1 MANRQ
6 KTRCWTIHAL
16 TLFMSLN
23 SQGKQ
28 AKKGIIADER
38 MEYYMPSPARI
49 AVLLPCYNEEV
60 AIGSLVTALRQEL
73 PEANIYVYDNNS
85 TDKTSEVAKAAGAIV
100 RFEPQKGKGNVVR
113 RMFADIDADIYLM
126 MDGDMT
132 YDVSRAR
139 ELMNKLRSET
149 LDMVVGRRITDDP
162 NAYRPGHR
170 WGNNALTGTLKF
182 IFGQRFED
190 ILSGYRVFSRRFV
203 KSFPTL
209 SKGFEIETEMS
220 IHALEL
226 GLPVAEVDTAYF
238 ARPAG
243 SFSKLNTY
251 RDGIRISWTIMNLF
265 RTEKP
270 LIFFAL
276 VSLVLSV
283 FSLIIFVP
291 IWEDFKR
298 TGLVDRIPSTILC
311 LGLMISAVFS
321 LFSGFILD
329 STSRL
334 TKEIRKL
341 HYLSLPAPEKE

>member
-1 MANRQ
+1 
-6 KTRCWTIHAL
+6 
-16 TLFMSLN
+16 MSN
-23 SQGKQ
+23 
-28 AKKGIIADER
+28 AA
-38 MEYYMPSPARI
+38 PRI

-60 AIGSLVTALRQEL
+60 AIGQLVTALKQTL
-73 PEANIYVYDNNS
+73 PRVPIYVYDNNS
-85 TDKTSEVAKAAGAIV
+85 TDRTSEIATAAGAIV
-100 RFEPQKGKGNVVR
+100 KFEPQKGKGNVVR

-132 YDVSRAR
+132 YDVSRAN
-139 ELMNKLRSET
+139 ELIAKLQSET

-162 NAYRPGHR
+162 NAYRAGHR
-170 WGNNALTGTLKF
+170 WGNNALTGTLKM

-226 GLPVAEVDTAYF
+226 GLPVAEVDTDYF
-238 ARPAG
+238 ARPEG

-251 RDGIRISWTIMNLF
+251 RDGVRILWTIMNLF

-270 LIFFAL
+270 LIFFSI
-276 VSLVLSV
+276 VSLLLSIL
-283 FSLIIFVP
+283 SLIVFFP
-291 IWEDFKR
+291 IWEEFKA
-298 TGLVDRIPSTILC
+298 TGLVERVPSTILC
-311 LGLMISAVFS
+311 VGLMISAVFS
-321 LFSGFILD
+321 LFTGFILD

-334 TKEIRKL
+334 IKETRRL
-341 HYLSLPAPEKE
+341 HYLNQASPQEK

>member
-1 MANRQ
+1 
-6 KTRCWTIHAL
+6 
-16 TLFMSLN
+16 
-23 SQGKQ
+23 
-28 AKKGIIADER
+28 
-38 MEYYMPSPARI
+38 MPSQPQI
-49 AVLLPCYNEEV
+49 AVLLPCYNEEI
-60 AIGSLVTALRQEL
+60 AIGTLVTALRNAL
-73 PEANIYVYDNNS
+73 PDTPIYVYDNNS
-85 TDKTSEVAKAAGAIV
+85 TDKTSDVARAAGAIV
-100 RFEPQKGKGNVVR
+100 KFEPQKGKGNVVR
-113 RMFADIDADIYLM
+113 RMFADIDADIYVM

-132 YDVSRAR
+132 YDVSRVNDLI
-139 ELMNKLRSET
+139 EKLQSET
-149 LDMVVGRRITDDP
+149 LDMVVGRRISNDP
-162 NAYRPGHR
+162 AAYRPGHR
-170 WGNNALTGTLKF
+170 WGNNALTGTLKL
-182 IFGQRFED
+182 IFGRQFED

-226 GLPVAEVDTAYF
+226 GLPVAEIDTAYF
-238 ARPAG
+238 ARPTG

-251 RDGIRISWTIMNLF
+251 RDGVRILWTILNLF

-270 LIFFAL
+270 LLFFTIVSFILAAL
-276 VSLVLSV
+276 
-283 FSLIIFVP
+283 SLIIFYP

-311 LGLMISAVFS
+311 LGLMLSAVLS

-341 HYLSLPAPEKE
+341 HYLNLSAPK

>member
-1 MANRQ
+1 M
-6 KTRCWTIHAL
+6 TSTVL
-16 TLFMSLN
+16 
-23 SQGKQ
+23 
-28 AKKGIIADER
+28 
-38 MEYYMPSPARI
+38 SPAPRI

-60 AIGSLVTALRQEL
+60 AIGQLVATLKNALPRV
-73 PEANIYVYDNNS
+73 PIYVYDNNS
-85 TDKTSEVAKAAGAIV
+85 TDRTSEIAKAAGAIV
-100 RFEPQKGKGNVVR
+100 KFEPQKGKGNVVR

-132 YDVSRAR
+132 YDVSRAN
-139 ELMNKLRSET
+139 ELIAKLQEET

-162 NAYRPGHR
+162 NAYRAGHR

-182 IFGQRFED
+182 IFGQKFED

-226 GLPVAEVDTAYF
+226 GLPVSEVDTDYF
-238 ARPAG
+238 ARPEG

-251 RDGIRISWTIMNLF
+251 RDGVRILWTIMNLF

-270 LIFFAL
+270 LIFFSI
-276 VSLVLSV
+276 VSFVLAIL
-283 FSLIIFVP
+283 SLIIFYP
-291 IWEDFKR
+291 IWQDFET
-298 TGLVDRIPSTILC
+298 TGLVERIPSTILC
-311 LGLMISAVFS
+311 VGLMISAVFS
-321 LFSGFILD
+321 LFTGFILD

-334 TKEIRKL
+334 IKETRRL
-341 HYLSLPAPEKE
+341 HYLNLAAPTGK

>member
-1 MANRQ
+1 
-6 KTRCWTIHAL
+6 
-16 TLFMSLN
+16 MSTT
-23 SQGKQ
+23 
-28 AKKGIIADER
+28 A
-38 MEYYMPSPARI
+38 PRI

-60 AIGSLVTALRQEL
+60 AIGQLVTALKQAL
-73 PEANIYVYDNNS
+73 PRIPIYVYDNNS
-85 TDKTSEVAKAAGAIV
+85 TDRTSEIAAAAGAIV
-100 RFEPQKGKGNVVR
+100 KFEPQKGKGNVVR

-132 YDVSRAR
+132 YDVSRAN
-139 ELMNKLRSET
+139 ELIAKLQSET

-162 NAYRPGHR
+162 NAYRAGHR
-170 WGNNALTGTLKF
+170 WGNNALTGTLKI

-226 GLPVAEVDTAYF
+226 GLPVAEVDTDYF
-238 ARPAG
+238 ARPEG

-251 RDGIRISWTIMNLF
+251 RDGIRILWTIMNLF

-270 LIFFAL
+270 LIFFSI
-276 VSLVLSV
+276 VSLILSI
-283 FSLIIFVP
+283 FSLAVFFP
-291 IWEDFKR
+291 IWEEFKL
-298 TGLVDRIPSTILC
+298 TGSVERVPSTILC
-311 LGLMISAVFS
+311 VGLMISAVFS
-321 LFSGFILD
+321 LFTGFILD

-334 TKEIRKL
+334 IKETRRL
-341 HYLSLPAPEKE
+341 HYLNMPSPQEK

>member
-1 MANRQ
+1 
-6 KTRCWTIHAL
+6 
-16 TLFMSLN
+16 MSTT
-23 SQGKQ
+23 
-28 AKKGIIADER
+28 A
-38 MEYYMPSPARI
+38 PRI

-60 AIGSLVTALRQEL
+60 AIGQLVTALKQAL
-73 PEANIYVYDNNS
+73 PRVPIYVYDNNS
-85 TDKTSEVAKAAGAIV
+85 TDRTSEIAAAAGAIV
-100 RFEPQKGKGNVVR
+100 KFEPQKGKGNVVR

-132 YDVSRAR
+132 YDVSRAN
-139 ELMNKLRSET
+139 ELIAKLQNET

-162 NAYRPGHR
+162 NAYRAGHR
-170 WGNNALTGTLKF
+170 WGNNALTGTLKM

-226 GLPVAEVDTAYF
+226 GLPVAEVNTDYF
-238 ARPAG
+238 ARPEG

-251 RDGIRISWTIMNLF
+251 RDGVRILWTIMNLF

-270 LIFFAL
+270 LIFFSI
-276 VSLVLSV
+276 VSLVLSIL
-283 FSLIIFVP
+283 SLIVFFP
-291 IWEDFKR
+291 IWEEFKT
-298 TGLVDRIPSTILC
+298 TGLVDRVPSTILC
-311 LGLMISAVFS
+311 VGLMISAVFS
-321 LFSGFILD
+321 LFTGFILD

-334 TKEIRKL
+334 IKETRRL
-341 HYLSLPAPEKE
+341 HYLNIPSPQEK

>member
-1 MANRQ
+1 
-6 KTRCWTIHAL
+6 
-16 TLFMSLN
+16 MSTT
-23 SQGKQ
+23 
-28 AKKGIIADER
+28 A
-38 MEYYMPSPARI
+38 PRI

-60 AIGSLVTALRQEL
+60 AIGQLVTALKQAL
-73 PEANIYVYDNNS
+73 PRIPIYVYDNNS
-85 TDKTSEVAKAAGAIV
+85 TDRTSEIAAAAGAIV
-100 RFEPQKGKGNVVR
+100 KFEPQKGKGNVVR

-132 YDVSRAR
+132 YDVSRAN
-139 ELMNKLRSET
+139 ELIAKLQNET

-162 NAYRPGHR
+162 NAYRAGHR
-170 WGNNALTGTLKF
+170 WGNNALTGTLKI

-226 GLPVAEVDTAYF
+226 GLPVAEVATDYF
-238 ARPAG
+238 ARPEG

-251 RDGIRISWTIMNLF
+251 RDGIRILWTIMNLF

-270 LIFFAL
+270 LIFFSI
-276 VSLVLSV
+276 VSLILSI
-283 FSLIIFVP
+283 FSLAVFFP
-291 IWEDFKR
+291 IWEEFKL
-298 TGLVDRIPSTILC
+298 TGSVERVPSTILC
-311 LGLMISAVFS
+311 VGLMISAVFS
-321 LFSGFILD
+321 LFTGFILD

-334 TKEIRKL
+334 IKETRRL
-341 HYLSLPAPEKE
+341 HYLNMPSPQEK

>member
-1 MANRQ
+1 
-6 KTRCWTIHAL
+6 
-16 TLFMSLN
+16 
-23 SQGKQ
+23 
-28 AKKGIIADER
+28 
-38 MEYYMPSPARI
+38 MPAAPRI

-60 AIGSLVTALRQEL
+60 AIGPLVTTLRATL
-73 PEANIYVYDNNS
+73 PDIPVYVYDNNS
-85 TDKTSEVAKAAGAIV
+85 TDRTSEIAKAAGAIV
-100 RFEPQKGKGNVVR
+100 CFEPQKGKGNVVR

-132 YDVSRAR
+132 YDVSRAK
-139 ELMNKLRSET
+139 ELIAKLQNET
-149 LDMVVGRRITDDP
+149 LDMVVGRRISDDP
-162 NAYRPGHR
+162 AAYRPGHR
-170 WGNNALTGTLKF
+170 WGNNALTSTLKL
-182 IFGQRFED
+182 IFGQRFDD

-209 SKGFEIETEMS
+209 SQGFEIETEMS

-243 SFSKLNTY
+243 SSSKLNTY
-251 RDGIRISWTIMNLF
+251 RDGVRILWTIMNLF
-265 RTEKP
+265 RTERP
-270 LIFFAL
+270 LIFFSI
-276 VSLVLSV
+276 VSLILSIL
-283 FSLIIFVP
+283 SLMIFYP
-291 IWEDFKR
+291 IWEEFKQ
-298 TGLVDRIPSTILC
+298 TGLVNKIPSTILC

-341 HYLSLPAPEKE
+341 HYLSLPAPHAAD

>member
-1 MANRQ
+1 
-6 KTRCWTIHAL
+6 
-16 TLFMSLN
+16 MSTT
-23 SQGKQ
+23 
-28 AKKGIIADER
+28 A
-38 MEYYMPSPARI
+38 PRI

-60 AIGSLVTALRQEL
+60 AIGQLVTALKQAL
-73 PEANIYVYDNNS
+73 PRIPIYVYDNNS
-85 TDKTSEVAKAAGAIV
+85 TDRTSEIAAAAGAIV
-100 RFEPQKGKGNVVR
+100 KFEPQKGKGNVVR

-132 YDVSRAR
+132 YDVSRAN
-139 ELMNKLRSET
+139 ELIAKLQNET

-162 NAYRPGHR
+162 NAYRAGHR
-170 WGNNALTGTLKF
+170 WGNNALTGTLKL

-226 GLPVAEVDTAYF
+226 GLPVAEVDTDYF
-238 ARPAG
+238 ARPEG

-251 RDGIRISWTIMNLF
+251 RDGIRILWTIMNLF

-270 LIFFAL
+270 LIFFSI
-276 VSLVLSV
+276 VSLILSI
-283 FSLIIFVP
+283 FSLAVFFP
-291 IWEDFKR
+291 IWEEFKL
-298 TGLVDRIPSTILC
+298 TGSVERVPSTILC
-311 LGLMISAVFS
+311 VGLMISAVFS
-321 LFSGFILD
+321 LFTGFILD

-334 TKEIRKL
+334 IKETRRL
-341 HYLSLPAPEKE
+341 HYLNMPSPQEK

>member
-1 MANRQ
+1 
-6 KTRCWTIHAL
+6 
-16 TLFMSLN
+16 
-23 SQGKQ
+23 
-28 AKKGIIADER
+28 
-38 MEYYMPSPARI
+38 MPNPPKI

-60 AIGSLVTALRQEL
+60 AIGSLVTALRAAL
-73 PEANIYVYDNNS
+73 PDAPIYVYDNNS
-85 TDKTSEVAKAAGAIV
+85 TDKTSEVARAAGAIV
-100 RFEPQKGKGNVVR
+100 KFEPQKGKGNVVK

-132 YDVSRAR
+132 YDVSRAQ
-139 ELMNKLRSET
+139 ELISKLQSET
-149 LDMVVGRRITDDP
+149 LDMVVGRRITDDV

-170 WGNNALTGTLKF
+170 FGNYALTGTLKL

-226 GLPVAEVDTAYF
+226 GLPVAEIDTAYF
-238 ARPAG
+238 ARPEG

-251 RDGIRISWTIMNLF
+251 RDGIRILWTIANLF

-270 LIFFAL
+270 LIFFSL
-276 VSLVLSV
+276 VSLVLTIL
-283 FSLIIFVP
+283 SLMIFYP
-291 IWEDFKR
+291 IWENFKE
-298 TGLVDRIPSTILC
+298 TGLVDKIPSTILC

-334 TKEIRKL
+334 IKETRKL
-341 HYLSLPAPEKE
+341 HYLHFTAPDSK

>member
-1 MANRQ
+1 
-6 KTRCWTIHAL
+6 
-16 TLFMSLN
+16 MSN
-23 SQGKQ
+23 
-28 AKKGIIADER
+28 
-38 MEYYMPSPARI
+38 PAPRI

-60 AIGSLVTALRQEL
+60 AIGQLVTALKQAL
-73 PEANIYVYDNNS
+73 PRVPIYVYDNNS
-85 TDKTSEVAKAAGAIV
+85 TDRTSEIAAAAGAIV
-100 RFEPQKGKGNVVR
+100 KFEPQKGKGNVVR

-132 YDVSRAR
+132 YDVSRAND
-139 ELMNKLRSET
+139 LIAKLQSET

-162 NAYRPGHR
+162 NAYRAGHR
-170 WGNNALTGTLKF
+170 WGNNALTGTLRM

-190 ILSGYRVFSRRFV
+190 ILSGYRVFSRRYV

-238 ARPAG
+238 ARPEG

-251 RDGIRISWTIMNLF
+251 RDGVRILWTIMNLF

-270 LIFFAL
+270 LIFFSIVSFVL
-276 VSLVLSV
+276 SILSLVV
-283 FSLIIFVP
+283 FFP
-291 IWEDFKR
+291 IWEEFKS
-298 TGLVDRIPSTILC
+298 TGLVDRVPSTILC
-311 LGLMISAVFS
+311 VGLMISAVFS
-321 LFSGFILD
+321 LFTGFILD

-334 TKEIRKL
+334 IKETRRL
-341 HYLSLPAPEKE
+341 HYLNIAGPQER

>member
-1 MANRQ
+1 
-6 KTRCWTIHAL
+6 
-16 TLFMSLN
+16 MST
-23 SQGKQ
+23 
-28 AKKGIIADER
+28 AT
-38 MEYYMPSPARI
+38 PRI

-60 AIGSLVTALRQEL
+60 AIGQLVTALKQAL
-73 PEANIYVYDNNS
+73 PRIPIYVYDNNS
-85 TDKTSEVAKAAGAIV
+85 TDRTSEIAAAAGAIV
-100 RFEPQKGKGNVVR
+100 KFEPQKGKGNVVR

-132 YDVSRAR
+132 YDVSRAN
-139 ELMNKLRSET
+139 ELIAKLQSET

-162 NAYRPGHR
+162 NAYRAGHR
-170 WGNNALTGTLKF
+170 WGNNALTGTLKI

-226 GLPVAEVDTAYF
+226 GLPVAEVDTDYF
-238 ARPAG
+238 ARPEG

-251 RDGIRISWTIMNLF
+251 RDGIRILWTIMNLF

-270 LIFFAL
+270 LIFFSI
-276 VSLVLSV
+276 VSLILSI
-283 FSLIIFVP
+283 FSLAVFFP
-291 IWEDFKR
+291 IWEEFKL
-298 TGLVDRIPSTILC
+298 TGSVERVPSTILC
-311 LGLMISAVFS
+311 VGLMISAVFS
-321 LFSGFILD
+321 LFTGFILD

-334 TKEIRKL
+334 IKETRRL
-341 HYLSLPAPEKE
+341 HYLNMPSPQEK

>member
-1 MANRQ
+1 
-6 KTRCWTIHAL
+6 
-16 TLFMSLN
+16 MST
-23 SQGKQ
+23 ST
-28 AKKGIIADER
+28 
-38 MEYYMPSPARI
+38 PRI

-60 AIGSLVTALRQEL
+60 AIGQLVTALKQAL
-73 PEANIYVYDNNS
+73 PRIPIYVYDNNS
-85 TDKTSEVAKAAGAIV
+85 TDRTSEIAAAAGAIV
-100 RFEPQKGKGNVVR
+100 KFEPQKGKGNVVR

-132 YDVSRAR
+132 YDVSRAN
-139 ELMNKLRSET
+139 ELIAKLQSET

-162 NAYRPGHR
+162 NAYRAGHR
-170 WGNNALTGTLKF
+170 WGNNALTGTLKI

-226 GLPVAEVDTAYF
+226 GLPVAEVDTDYF
-238 ARPAG
+238 ARPEG

-251 RDGIRISWTIMNLF
+251 RDGIRILWTIMNLF

-270 LIFFAL
+270 LIFFSI
-276 VSLVLSV
+276 VSLILSI
-283 FSLIIFVP
+283 FSLAVFFP
-291 IWEDFKR
+291 IWEEFKL
-298 TGLVDRIPSTILC
+298 TGSVERVPSTILC
-311 LGLMISAVFS
+311 VGLMISAVFS
-321 LFSGFILD
+321 LFTGFILD

-334 TKEIRKL
+334 IKETRRL
-341 HYLSLPAPEKE
+341 HYLNMPSPQEK

>member
-1 MANRQ
+1 
-6 KTRCWTIHAL
+6 
-16 TLFMSLN
+16 
-23 SQGKQ
+23 
-28 AKKGIIADER
+28 
-38 MEYYMPSPARI
+38 MPNPPKI

-60 AIGSLVTALRQEL
+60 AIGSLVTALRAAL
-73 PEANIYVYDNNS
+73 PDAPIYVYDNNS
-85 TDKTSEVAKAAGAIV
+85 TDKTSEVARAAGAIV
-100 RFEPQKGKGNVVR
+100 KFEPQKGKGNVVK

-132 YDVSRAR
+132 YDVSRAQ
-139 ELMNKLRSET
+139 ELISKLQSET
-149 LDMVVGRRITDDP
+149 LDMVVGRRITDDV

-170 WGNNALTGTLKF
+170 FGNYALTGTLKL

-190 ILSGYRVFSRRFV
+190 ILSGYRVFSHRFV

-226 GLPVAEVDTAYF
+226 GLPVAEIDTAYF
-238 ARPAG
+238 ARPEG

-251 RDGIRISWTIMNLF
+251 RDDIRILWTIANLF

-270 LIFFAL
+270 LIFFSL
-276 VSLVLSV
+276 VSLVLTIL
-283 FSLIIFVP
+283 SLMIFYP
-291 IWEDFKR
+291 IWENFKE
-298 TGLVDRIPSTILC
+298 TGLVDKIPSTILC

-334 TKEIRKL
+334 IKETRKL
-341 HYLSLPAPEKE
+341 HYLHFTAPESK

>member
-1 MANRQ
+1 
-6 KTRCWTIHAL
+6 
-16 TLFMSLN
+16 MST
-23 SQGKQ
+23 
-28 AKKGIIADER
+28 AT
-38 MEYYMPSPARI
+38 PRI

-60 AIGSLVTALRQEL
+60 AIGQLVTALKQAL
-73 PEANIYVYDNNS
+73 PRVPIYVYDNNS
-85 TDKTSEVAKAAGAIV
+85 TDRTSEIAAAAGAIV
-100 RFEPQKGKGNVVR
+100 KFEPQKGKGNVVR

-132 YDVSRAR
+132 YDVSRAN
-139 ELMNKLRSET
+139 ELIAKLQSET

-162 NAYRPGHR
+162 NAYRAGHR
-170 WGNNALTGTLKF
+170 WGNNALTGTLKI

-226 GLPVAEVDTAYF
+226 GLPVAEVDTDYF
-238 ARPAG
+238 ARPEG

-251 RDGIRISWTIMNLF
+251 RDGIRILWTIMNLF

-270 LIFFAL
+270 LIFFSI
-276 VSLVLSV
+276 VSLILSI
-283 FSLIIFVP
+283 FSLAVFFP
-291 IWEDFKR
+291 IWEEFKL
-298 TGLVDRIPSTILC
+298 TGSVERVPSTILC
-311 LGLMISAVFS
+311 VGLMISAVFS
-321 LFSGFILD
+321 LFTGFILD

-334 TKEIRKL
+334 IKETRRL
-341 HYLSLPAPEKE
+341 HYLNMPSPQEK

>member
-1 MANRQ
+1 
-6 KTRCWTIHAL
+6 
-16 TLFMSLN
+16 MST
-23 SQGKQ
+23 
-28 AKKGIIADER
+28 AA
-38 MEYYMPSPARI
+38 PRI

-60 AIGSLVTALRQEL
+60 AIGQLVTALKQAL
-73 PEANIYVYDNNS
+73 PRVPIYVYDNNS
-85 TDKTSEVAKAAGAIV
+85 TDRTSEIAAAAGAIV
-100 RFEPQKGKGNVVR
+100 KFEPQKGKGNVVR
-113 RMFADIDADIYLM
+113 RMFADIDADIYIM

-132 YDVSRAR
+132 YDVARAN
-139 ELMNKLRSET
+139 ELIAKLQSET

-162 NAYRPGHR
+162 NAYRAGHR
-170 WGNNALTGTLKF
+170 WGNNALTGTLKM

-238 ARPAG
+238 ARPEG

-251 RDGIRISWTIMNLF
+251 RDGVRILWTIMNLF

-270 LIFFAL
+270 LIFFSI
-276 VSLVLSV
+276 VSLVLSILSLAV
-283 FSLIIFVP
+283 FFP
-291 IWEDFKR
+291 IWAEFKS

-311 LGLMISAVFS
+311 VGLMISAVFS
-321 LFSGFILD
+321 LFTGFILD

-334 TKEIRKL
+334 IKETRRL
-341 HYLSLPAPEKE
+341 HYLTMSGPQEK